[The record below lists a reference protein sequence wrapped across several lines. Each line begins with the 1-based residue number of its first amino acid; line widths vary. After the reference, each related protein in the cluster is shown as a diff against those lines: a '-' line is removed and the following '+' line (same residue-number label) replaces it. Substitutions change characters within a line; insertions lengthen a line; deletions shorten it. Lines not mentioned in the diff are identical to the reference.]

1 MNKRNHRNLLNMFLY
16 VMQCNLL
23 TLYFCLYF
31 PIYSWIKQEAHKG
44 TICGGFF
51 KFVNSIH
58 ADKNV
63 PVL

>member
-1 MNKRNHRNLLNMFLY
+1 
-16 VMQCNLL
+16 MQCNLL
-23 TLYFCLYF
+23 TFYFCLYF

>member
-51 KFVNSIH
+51 KFINSIF
-58 ADKNV
+58 ADKYV

>member
-1 MNKRNHRNLLNMFLY
+1 
-16 VMQCNLL
+16 MQCNLL
-23 TLYFCLYF
+23 TFYFCLYF

-51 KFVNSIH
+51 KFINSIF
-58 ADKNV
+58 ADKYV